1 MDLRLLSLLIA
12 PLAVSAAV
20 TPIARHFGAGLGL
33 LDYPGHRKLQSTAIP
48 RTGGIGILA
57 GLAAGV
63 AALFALSGHLGV
75 PIDREILAICLGG
88 VLVHGVGVL
97 DDLWDIPAPAKLLAQ
112 SAAVGIVVCSG
123 VTIDAISIGGDRWL
137 LGPLAAPVTAFF
149 VLGFV
154 NALNL
159 VDGLDG
165 LAGGI
170 SALAAFALAATG
182 ALAGNL
188 LLAALSLLV
197 LGAILGFLPY
207 NFGRGRKAFLGD
219 GGSMLLGYSLATA
232 AVAGSRFAGGD
243 ATPLVVAMAS
253 ACVPILDTV
262 TTIARRARNGQGLFR
277 ADSMHVHHRLVRFGL
292 TPSRTVLTIL
302 ATTLV
307 IACQALAG
315 LVDGMRPLLAVSVL
329 AAVLV
334 TIAIRRVPRVA
345 EPAESDAS
353 FREILLYLLGA
364 QDGATPRLRGEMT
377 LADVLAGR
385 RSKPVPE
392 VARRGVGARTAEA
405 VALPTLAAAE
415 SVAATVPE

>member
-1 MDLRLLSLLIA
+1 M
-12 PLAVSAAV
+12 
-20 TPIARHFGAGLGL
+20 TPIVRRVGAGLGL
-33 LDYPGHRKLQSTAIP
+33 LDHPGHRKLQSTAVP

-57 GLAAGV
+57 GLTAGMGV
-63 AALFALSGHLGV
+63 LLALSGRLGV

-88 VLVHGVGVL
+88 VLVHGLGVL
-97 DDLWDIPAPAKLLAQ
+97 DDLWDLPAPAKLLAQ

-123 VTIDAISIGGDRWL
+123 VTIDVLSIGGERWA

-170 SALAAFALAATG
+170 SAVAAFALAATG
-182 ALAGNL
+182 ALEGNL
-188 LLAALSLLV
+188 VLAALSILI

-207 NFGRGRKAFLGD
+207 NFGRGGKAFLGD

-232 AVAGSRFAGGD
+232 AVAGSRFADGS
-243 ATPLVVAMAS
+243 ATPIVVVIAS

-262 TTIARRARNGQGLFR
+262 STIARRARNGQGLFR

-307 IACQALAG
+307 IACQVLAG
-315 LVDGMRPLLAVSVL
+315 LVEGLRPLLAVSVL
-329 AAVLV
+329 SAVLV
-334 TIAIRRVPRVA
+334 TIAIRRVPSVA
-345 EPAESDAS
+345 TSAESDAG
-353 FREILLYLLGA
+353 FREILFYLIGA
-364 QDGATPRLRGEMT
+364 QDGATPRLRGDIA
-377 LADVLAGR
+377 LADVLAGHR
-385 RSKPVPE
+385 PKPMPE
-392 VARRGVGARTAEA
+392 PAHRAA
-405 VALPTLAAAE
+405 VALTAE
-415 SVAATVPE
+415 STALPSMPATESVVATVPE